1 MRDIRETGAT
11 RAPGALN
18 RGFNNGC
25 GFNMR
30 ARDQKNVRIV
40 MYAKRG
46 RAPAMEMRHCVR
58 EYIELEA
65 CSADSVKSDW

>member
-11 RAPGALN
+11 RALDALN

-40 MYAKRG
+40 MYS
-46 RAPAMEMRHCVR
+46 MQ
-58 EYIELEA
+58 
-65 CSADSVKSDW
+65 SVAVPRQWR